1 MSYSS
6 AALHRNHSWLGPA
19 KWTGTL
25 AGIAGAILVALNLD
39 VSGYGFLLFL
49 ASSLLWCA
57 AGIAQRDDSL
67 ILLQATFVVINI
79 IGIYRWL
86 VV

>member
-1 MSYSS
+1 MRS
-6 AALHRNHSWLGPA
+6 ASHFQNQISWLGPA
-19 KWTGTL
+19 KWIGTL
-25 AGIAGAILVALNLD
+25 AGIAGAVLVALNTE

-49 ASSLLWCA
+49 ASSFLWCA
-57 AGIAQRDDSL
+57 AGVAQRDDSL
-67 ILLQATFVVINI
+67 ILLQATFVIINI

>member
-1 MSYSS
+1 MRSASY
-6 AALHRNHSWLGPA
+6 LQNQIPWLGPA
-19 KWTGTL
+19 KWIGTL

>member
-1 MSYSS
+1 MSYSTS
-6 AALHRNHSWLGPA
+6 ALHRSHSWLEPA
-19 KWTGTL
+19 KWLGTL
-25 AGIAGAILVALNLD
+25 SGIAGAILVALNME

-57 AGIAQRDDSL
+57 AGVVQRDDSL

>member
-1 MSYSS
+1 MSYST
-6 AALHRNHSWLGPA
+6 AALHRGHSWLGPA

-25 AGIAGAILVALNLD
+25 AGIAGAILIALNLD

-57 AGIAQRDDSL
+57 AGTLRSNSEL
-67 ILLQATFVVINI
+67 SPSP
-79 IGIYRWL
+79 IYRL
-86 VV
+86 VGRSLFG

>member
-1 MSYSS
+1 MRSTAY
-6 AALHRNHSWLGPA
+6 LQHQIPWLIPA
-19 KWTGTL
+19 KWIGTL
-25 AGIAGAILVALNLD
+25 AGIAGAILVALNME

-57 AGIAQRDDSL
+57 AGVAHRDDSL
-67 ILLQATFVVINI
+67 ILLQATFIIINI

>member
-1 MSYSS
+1 MAYST
-6 AALHRNHSWLGPA
+6 AAIHRNHSWLGPA

-25 AGIAGAILVALNLD
+25 AGIGGAILIALNMD

-57 AGIAQRDDSL
+57 AGVVQRDDSL
-67 ILLQATFVVINI
+67 ILLQGTFVIINI

>member
-1 MSYSS
+1 MSYST
-6 AALHRNHSWLGPA
+6 AALHRIHSWLGPA

-25 AGIAGAILVALNLD
+25 AGIAGAILVALNLE

>member
-1 MSYSS
+1 MRS
-6 AALHRNHSWLGPA
+6 AAYIQNQFPWLGPA
-19 KWTGTL
+19 KWIGTL
-25 AGIAGAILVALNLD
+25 SGIAGAILVALNME

-57 AGIAQRDDSL
+57 AGVAQRDDSL

>member
-1 MSYSS
+1 MRSASY
-6 AALHRNHSWLGPA
+6 LQNQIPWLGPA
-19 KWTGTL
+19 KWIGTL
-25 AGIAGAILVALNLD
+25 AGIAGASLVALNLD

-57 AGIAQRDDSL
+57 AGVAQRDDSL
-67 ILLQATFVVINI
+67 ILLQATFVIINI